1 MNNIDFINE
10 LMEDE
15 DISSLFLDEDEVD
28 DEYEGDPRDFE
39 G

>member
-10 LMEDE
+10 LMEAE
-15 DISSLFLDEDEVD
+15 DISSLFLDEEEID
-28 DEYEGDPRDFE
+28 DEYEGDLRDFE